1 MEADYQQKFSPS
13 QTLTASHNDHEEPY
27 PSLSDYHDYEP
38 NLEFDDTE
46 LQQATVTSDLEEKID
61 VSGIDYL
68 ESPVSDGTIE
78 ENFEEEL
85 VNAPVIPP
93 GVDSLSYHFQDND
106 EDEDDFQDVAKY
118 GIVEVVGDDTYG
130 RKVIVVS
137 ACKLP
142 SNKELDHAR
151 FLRYL
156 MFTLDKYVEQDYSL
170 VYFHY
175 GLTSKNKPPLSW
187 LWQAYRAFDRKY
199 KKNVKALYL
208 VHPTNFIRVIW
219 QIFRA
224 AISAK
229 FGRKVMY
236 VNYLH
241 ELRQHLNLDQ
251 LSIPEEVLKHDER
264 LMTKN
269 KTAVLQQTGVPQS
282 SPYLSSPSLSSKS
295 QAPLKTQQFGVSLQF
310 IKDHNCGEVIPP
322 VVRQCVEFLS
332 QPDALETEGL
342 FRRSTSVIL
351 VNETRSRFNQGLP
364 VDFNGDVHLAAVILK
379 NFLRDLEEPLMTFE
393 LYDEIT
399 QFQSI
404 AKEERPRQVKIL
416 ILEKLPEDNY
426 QILKYIVQFLSRVM
440 DRSDLNKMTSS
451 NLAVV
456 FGPNLVWSQ
465 SEQLSLAA
473 IGPINMF
480 TDFVLTNQDQIF
492 II

>member
-1 MEADYQQKFSPS
+1 MEADYQPKFSPS
-13 QTLTASHNDHEEPY
+13 RGLTASHNDNEDPY

-46 LQQATVTSDLEEKID
+46 LQHTAVTDDLGEKIE
-61 VSGIDYL
+61 VSGLDYL

-85 VNAPVIPP
+85 VNAPIVPT
-93 GVDSLSYHFQDND
+93 GEDSLTYTFPDD
-106 EDEDDFQDVAKY
+106 EESEEDYKDVAKY

-142 SNKELDHAR
+142 GNKELDHGLL
-151 FLRYL
+151 LRYL
-156 MFTLDKYVEQDYSL
+156 MYTLDKYVEQDYSL

-175 GLTSKNKPPLSW
+175 GLTSKNKPSLSW

-199 KKNVKALYL
+199 KKNLKALYL
-208 VHPTNFIRVIW
+208 VHPTNFIRVVW
-219 QIFRA
+219 QLFKA

-241 ELRQHLNLDQ
+241 ELKQHLDLDQ
-251 LSIPEEVLKHDER
+251 LSIPEPVLEHDER
-264 LMTKN
+264 LLKKN
-269 KTAVLQQTGVPQS
+269 NRVPPQPSSDSQQNSTFHM
-282 SPYLSSPSLSSKS
+282 
-295 QAPLKTQQFGVSLQF
+295 PLETQQFGVSLQF
-310 IKDHNCGEVIPP
+310 IKEHNNGEVIPP
-322 VVRQCVEFLS
+322 VVRHCIEFLS

-342 FRRSTSVIL
+342 FRRSASITL
-351 VNETRSRFNQGLP
+351 LKDMRNRYNQGQP
-364 VDFNGDVHLAAVILK
+364 VDFGNDVHLAAVLLK
-379 NFLRDLEEPLMTFE
+379 TFLRELEEPIMTFD

-399 QFQSI
+399 QFQSLP
-404 AKEERPRQVKIL
+404 KDERPRHVKIL

-426 QILKYIVQFLSRVM
+426 RVLKYIVQFLSKVM

-451 NLAVV
+451 NLSVV
-456 FGPNLVWSQ
+456 FGPNLVWAQ
-465 SEQLSLAA
+465 TGQLSLSA

-480 TDFVLTNQDQIF
+480 TDFVLTHQDQIF

>member
-1 MEADYQQKFSPS
+1 MEAEYQAKLSPTKTVS
-13 QTLTASHNDHEEPY
+13 AAHNDNEDPY

-46 LQQATVTSDLEEKID
+46 LQHATVTSDLEEK
-61 VSGIDYL
+61 VEATGLDYL

-85 VNAPVIPP
+85 VNAPVIST
-93 GVDSLSYHFQDND
+93 GVDSLSYHFP
-106 EDEDDFQDVAKY
+106 EDDGEEDDFSDVANY
-118 GIVEVVGDDTYG
+118 GIVEVAGDDTYG

-142 SNKELDHAR
+142 SNKEINHDRL
-151 FLRYL
+151 LRYL
-156 MFTLDKYVEQDYSL
+156 MYTLDKYVEQDYSL

-175 GLTSKNKPPLSW
+175 GLTSKNKPSLSW
-187 LWQAYRAFDRKY
+187 LWQAYKAFDRKY

-224 AISAK
+224 AISVK

-241 ELRQHLNLDQ
+241 ELSQHLHLDQ
-251 LSIPEEVLKHDER
+251 ICIPQAVIDHDQR
-264 LMTKN
+264 LLQKN
-269 KTAVLQQTGVPQS
+269 SRSNVPQQ
-282 SPYLSSPSLSSKS
+282 PQEQQ
-295 QAPLKTQQFGVSLQF
+295 QAQQENSGNTSVPLETQQFGVSLQF
-310 IKDHNCGEVIPP
+310 IKDHNNADPIPP
-322 VVRQCVEFLS
+322 VMRQCVEFLS

-342 FRRSTSVIL
+342 FRRSSRITQVKE
-351 VNETRSRFNQGLP
+351 VQKRFNQGLP
-364 VDFNGDVHLAAVILK
+364 VDFQGDVHLAAVILK
-379 NFLRDLEEPLMTFE
+379 TFLRELEEPLMTFD

-399 QFQSI
+399 QFQCI
-404 AKEERPRQVKIL
+404 AKEERPRYVKIL

-426 QILKYIVQFLSRVM
+426 QILKYLVQFLSKVM
-440 DRSDLNKMTSS
+440 DRCDLNKMTSS

-456 FGPNLVWSQ
+456 FGPNLVWAQTGQFS
-465 SEQLSLAA
+465 LSA

-480 TDFVLTNQDQIF
+480 TDFVLTNHEQIF